1 MPHAQFLTKQV
12 NCKVWHQTRFMAVL
26 ILLLPDNVPKMD
38 ARLHVMQQQ
47 QQKNPSSRKELY
59 ERQKT

>member
-1 MPHAQFLTKQV
+1 
-12 NCKVWHQTRFMAVL
+12 MAVL

-38 ARLHVMQQQ
+38 ARLYVVQQQ

-59 ERQKT
+59 ELQKTWSKNLHLSW